1 MPKTR
6 GAWIGLALFVCVVLT
21 VFTWFFFISPKFD
34 ERTELV
40 AQEDALVIENNAL
53 ERRVAALRAQFLR
66 IEEFRAQ
73 LGQLQTR
80 IPTTAQTDD
89 LIDEIEAAA
98 QKHDVIVMA
107 VGAETGQSLAGDVAQ
122 LPEPKPTATESAESA
137 ESDKPAEPGADSTPA
152 APEKAPA
159 PRWAADG
166 PTDLVAL
173 PYKIEIE
180 ADYADALTFIEDL
193 QTKDGRYFLVSDPVF
208 TALDVEE
215 ADVTKELGITFTLF
229 SFVLTEE
236 GAAAPADDEEAEA
249 KKPAKSKDNN
259 FAVSN

>member
-53 ERRVAALRAQFLR
+53 ERRVAALRAQFAR

-89 LIDEIEAAA
+89 LIDEIDAAA
-98 QKHDVIVMA
+98 EKHDVIVMA
-107 VGAETGQSLAGDVAQ
+107 VRAETGRSLAGDAAQ
-122 LPEPKPTATESAESA
+122 LPEPEPTESESG
-137 ESDKPAEPGADSTPA
+137 ESDEDSADGVPAE
-152 APEKAPA
+152 PEKAPA

-236 GAAAPADDEEAEA
+236 GAAAPADDEDAEA

>member
-21 VFTWFFFISPKFD
+21 AFTWFFFISPKFD

-89 LIDEIEAAA
+89 LIDEIDAAA
-98 QKHDVIVMA
+98 EKHDVVVMA
-107 VGAETGQSLAGDVAQ
+107 VRAETGRSLAGDVAQ
-122 LPEPKPTATESAESA
+122 LPEPEPTESESA
-137 ESDKPAEPGADSTPA
+137 ESDEDGADGAPAE
-152 APEKAPA
+152 PEKAPA

-236 GAAAPADDEEAEA
+236 GAAAPADDEDAEA